1 MVTMMKLRHLAL
13 PALLLCASSMACSA
27 ASDAGSDDD
36 TTEDALTSLTARA
49 RTLKFDAYVYVSANA
64 QDYEIL
70 SAIKHQN
77 QSAFG
82 ALRTADIGVNSRE
95 LKDVDPATFVKSQV
109 KVIDTSK
116 PGDVGKTMMRVKYR
130 YTDNAL
136 VPKSMATRSGLT
148 LAVLAGSY
156 QNQSERILKEC
167 TENGEHD
174 REFQSSIWY
183 VFNPSLSQC
192 QSAITAEQKTI
203 DADRKIIGTDT
214 TKVALSEVN
223 RLYVPVTL
231 SLTRARNNG
240 SASYPEYDRLYAGGV
255 KPGRLVISMVNGKMA
270 DWAAGEEKESI
281 DDDGYQMYW
290 EGLQEIFAARPG
302 FKFIKTDP
310 VEDLTSFTT
319 ASGKTYKVPGGIMD
333 IMKWELDGSGW
344 PAGVDYPKQRE
355 LRVAAGKKLAK
366 HWITFEAPT
375 TVKIGSADAKPVT
388 IELNTY
394 LEAVSDSTPHK
405 RAIKNSDIF
414 VYNGHSYIG
423 YGPLDP
429 SRFTAAD
436 FPSSYQIMF
445 VNGCVSYN
453 YYEKDYIPLKQGGTQ
468 NLDLV
473 SNGLESWVNGS
484 GPAMGRFVGSI
495 INGKQSSYTDILKAA
510 QFTGYG
516 YAWGQDALR
525 VVDGELDNK
534 YFPSKVKITVQ

>member
-1 MVTMMKLRHLAL
+1 MTKLRHLAL
-13 PALLLCASSMACSA
+13 PALLLCATTMACSA

-95 LKDVDPATFVKSQV
+95 LKDVDPSTFVKSQV

-116 PGDVGKTMMRVKYR
+116 PGDVGTAMMRVKYR
-130 YTDNAL
+130 YTDTAL
-136 VPKSMATRSGLT
+136 VPKPMASRSGVT
-148 LAVLAGSY
+148 LAVLAGAY

-174 REFQSSIWY
+174 REFQGSIWY
-183 VFNPSLSQC
+183 VFNPSLSSC

-203 DADRKIIGTDT
+203 DTDRAKLGNDN

-223 RLYVPVTL
+223 RLYVPMTL

-240 SASYPEYDRLYAGGV
+240 SASYPEYDRLDAGGV

-270 DWAAGEEKESI
+270 DWAAGEKKESI
-281 DDDGYQMYW
+281 DDYGYPMYF
-290 EGLQEIFAARPG
+290 EGLREIFQDRPE
-302 FKFIKTDP
+302 FKLVKTEP
-310 VEDLTSFTT
+310 AEDLTTFTT
-319 ASGKTYKVPGGIMD
+319 ASGKTYKAPGGIMD
-333 IMKWELDGSGW
+333 IMKWELDHTGFPDGIQY
-344 PAGVDYPKQRE
+344 AEQHE
-355 LRVAAGKKLAK
+355 LRVAAGKKLAH
-366 HWITFEAPT
+366 HWVTFEAPVNVT
-375 TVKIGSADAKPVT
+375 IGSGETKQVV

-394 LEAVSDSTPHK
+394 LEAESDSTPHK

-429 SRFTAAD
+429 SRFTAGD
-436 FPSSYQIMF
+436 FPASYQIMF
-445 VNGCVSYN
+445 INGCVSYN
-453 YYEKDYIPLKQGGTQ
+453 YYEKDYVPLKEGGTQ

-473 SNGLESWVNGS
+473 TNGLESWVNGS

-495 INGKQSSYTDILKAA
+495 INGKQSSYTDILKAS

-516 YAWGQDALR
+516 YEWGQDALR